1 MNLQATQQ
9 RILAAFQARAEAAL
23 PEVSSSELA
32 ILTGLSLAT
41 LKRHLAP
48 MLRQQQ
54 LVRTGHARATRYRLG
69 STQVKIITDTASAI
83 DRIVASVSPPWS
95 VSARALQ
102 NALRR
107 PLAARDPVT
116 YQRQFVDNYLPNV
129 SSLLPAD
136 LARALFDEGR
146 MPGQQA
152 AGTYARKVLEPLLID
167 LSWSSS
173 RLEGNT
179 YSLLATE
186 QLFEKGV
193 HDGGRDAVM
202 LLNHK
207 RAIEFMVDAVPQ
219 YGLTQPVIA
228 NLHALLM
235 QDLLDDADA
244 LGAVRHKVV
253 HISDTVYLPTQ
264 VPSLLNEM
272 LGTVIERAR
281 LIKNPVE
288 AAFFLWINLAYLQ
301 PFEDGNKRCSR
312 LAANIPLMLYNCAPL
327 SFLDVEPQDYALAMI
342 GVYELLDVSLAS
354 ELFAWSYRRGLRKYA
369 VVLESMGMPDPFRVR
384 HRERLNDAIQSVV
397 REGLSASAAMGVLGL
412 GDEAPKFA
420 AMLEDELAK
429 LTVNN
434 CARYRLTMRSVE
446 DWIASGRPH

>member
-1 MNLQATQQ
+1 MNLQGNQQ
-9 RILAAFQARAEAAL
+9 RILAAFQARAEAGSAEL
-23 PEVSSSELA
+23 GSSELA
-32 ILTGLSLAT
+32 MLTGLSLAT

-48 MLRQQQ
+48 MVRQQL

-69 STQVKIITDTASAI
+69 DADTASAA
-83 DRIVASVSPPWS
+83 DRIVASVSPSWS
-95 VSARALQ
+95 ASARTLRKALG
-102 NALRR
+102 R

-116 YQRQFVDNYLPNV
+116 YQRKFVDEYIANV
-129 SSLLPAD
+129 SSLLPPD
-136 LARALFDEGR
+136 LAQALFDEGR
-146 MPGQQA
+146 MQGQQA

-173 RLEGNT
+173 RLEGNR

-186 QLFEKGV
+186 QLFEKGM

-264 VPSLLNEM
+264 VPSLLEEM
-272 LGTVIERAR
+272 LSTVVKRAR

-288 AAFFLWINLAYLQ
+288 AAFFLWVNLAYLQ

-327 SFLDVEPQDYALAMI
+327 SFLDVDPQDYALAMI
-342 GVYELLDVSLAS
+342 GVYELLDMSLAS
-354 ELFAWSYRRGLRKYA
+354 ELFAWTYRRGLRKYA
-369 VVLESMGMPDPFRVR
+369 VILESTGVPDPFRIR
-384 HRERLNDAIQSVV
+384 HRERLNDAVQAVV
-397 REGLSASAAMGVLGL
+397 REGLRAGAVVKALQL

-429 LTVNN
+429 LTGNN
-434 CARYRLTMRSVE
+434 CARYRLTMSAVE
-446 DWIASGRPH
+446 RWIGSGSPR